1 MANTVAAIMAIP
13 APLEP
18 IRLVGD
24 EDKHATLLFF
34 GETSTL
40 PDGAKDVLTES
51 VGTAASMLSPFGEE
65 VVDIARLGSDDPPA
79 LVAMLS
85 DQCLS
90 QIRNLF
96 MMNPAVKGYLDNN
109 PDQFPNFTPHV
120 TLGFPDFAEEAI
132 LRGLTRQLRFVRF
145 DRLSVWWNDERID
158 YPLNNGVNN
167 SMAMSDQVENA
178 LAHMSAKVV
187 KKLSTKP
194 TESGDIHHKFLARGA
209 KPKTG
214 TMFDHQ
220 GSTHTV
226 VSVKTTTQEGVHVVT
241 AKKVAKDS
249 AAPGPVK
256 HDWETYELEGDSL
269 EHHGVKGMKWGVRR
283 SVNPS
288 TGRVTTSDH
297 NVAFNP
303 TTGRVVKVTGGS
315 RAEQRTLKDHLN
327 SGGTLNGKT
336 LQKLHEEAGLKP
348 RTGSA
353 DQIVQDRITK
363 KLKTS
368 GSSSLSNADI
378 QAYTRRLQLKGD
390 LERAIA
396 TQSAQDK
403 AKADG
408 FIKTFVKKQGSRQF
422 DRVANKA
429 IDIAV
434 EKALE
439 SAGKKLDKN
448 SPEFAKATQE
458 VARRLKPKK
467 K

>member
-1 MANTVAAIMAIP
+1 MANTLAAIMAIP
-13 APLEP
+13 APLES

-51 VGTAASMLSPFGEE
+51 VGTAASMLSPFGESIR
-65 VVDIARLGSDDPPA
+65 DITRLGSDDPPA

-109 PDQFPNFTPHV
+109 PDPHPNFTPHV
-120 TLGFPDFAEEAI
+120 TLGFPDFADEAI
-132 LRGLTRQLRFVRF
+132 LRGLARQLDFVRF

-158 YPLNNGVNN
+158 YPLNNGMNN

-194 TESGDIHHKFLARGA
+194 TESGDVHHKFLARGP

-226 VSVKTTTQEGVHVVT
+226 ISVKTTTQEGVHVVT

-249 AAPGPVK
+249 AASGPVK
-256 HDWETYELEGDSL
+256 HDWETFEISDDDTSFG
-269 EHHGVKGMKWGVRR
+269 HHGVKGQKWGVRR
-283 SVNPS
+283 AVNAS
-288 TGRVTTSDH
+288 TGRVSTSLKGRLH
-297 NVAFNP
+297 GSEAVARP
-303 TTGRVVKVTGGS
+303 S
-315 RAEQRTLKDHLN
+315 A
-327 SGGTLNGKT
+327 
-336 LQKLHEEAGLKP
+336 LKP

-363 KLKTS
+363 KIKT
-368 GSSSLSNADI
+368 GGTATLSNAEL
-378 QAYTRRLQLKGD
+378 QAFTRRIQLKGD

-396 TQSAQDK
+396 TQSVQDK
-403 AKADG
+403 AKANN
-408 FIKTFVKKQGSRQF
+408 FITKFVKSQGSREF
-422 DRVANKA
+422 NRVADKVV
-429 IDIAV
+429 DIAV
-434 EKALE
+434 EKALKE
-439 SAGKKLDKN
+439 VGLKVGKKGGNPDLADLLVKT
-448 SPEFAKATQE
+448 ST
-458 VARRLKPKK
+458 RLQPKK
-467 K
+467 GK